1 MQQRF
6 ETFTILITGISR
18 SIHRIKTEEMAE
30 FELKSSHVS
39 CLYYLYKADR
49 LTASELC
56 EICEEDKANISR
68 ALKQLEQG
76 GYLASREKRYQSPL
90 ELTEKG
96 REVADKIAGKI
107 DGILQRA
114 GEGLSDQDRAIFYK
128 GLAQI
133 GANLQTICEQYDA

>member
-18 SIHRIKTEEMAE
+18 SIHRIKSEEMAE

-39 CLYYLYKADR
+39 CLYYLFKAEK

-90 ELTEKG
+90 ELTENG
-96 REVADKIAGKI
+96 RVVAAKVAAKI

-114 GEGLSDQDRAIFYK
+114 GEGLSDEDRVIFYK